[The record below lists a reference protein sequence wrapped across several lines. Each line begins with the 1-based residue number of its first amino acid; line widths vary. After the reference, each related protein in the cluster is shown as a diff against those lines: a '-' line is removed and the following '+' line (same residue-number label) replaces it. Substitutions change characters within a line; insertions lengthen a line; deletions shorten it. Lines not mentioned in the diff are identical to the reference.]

1 MEMVSTSARES
12 HFEGHVE
19 QVMKQAEQHG
29 YTGVELSSSGSE
41 KRQRTR
47 AVIPRQCIFCLHDE
61 TLSAE
66 GRIGHVQFYR
76 YQECHK
82 IHIDNHVKSIGS
94 RKIYCPA
101 SAAVPPR
108 VKNGVRGVIS
118 AFKSGARHCIEG
130 THDEKERG
138 QGETGRR

>member
-1 MEMVSTSARES
+1 MEMVSTSTREG
-12 HFEGHVE
+12 HFGGHVE
-19 QVMKQAEQHG
+19 HAMKQAEQHG
-29 YTGVELSSSGSE
+29 YTGVELCSSDSE
-41 KRQRTR
+41 KRQKTR

-76 YQECHK
+76 YQGCHK
-82 IHIDNHVKSIGS
+82 IHVDNYVKSIGNG
-94 RKIYCPA
+94 KIYCPA

-118 AFKSGARHCIEG
+118 ALKGGARHCIEG
-130 THDEKERG
+130 THDEKEQS
-138 QGETGRR
+138 QGKTRTR